1 MIICSALPAEI
12 QAAYVTLGWYKAMWE
27 AQAEPDSEDMEWDEL
42 SAEQQ
47 TAAAALGYDK
57 GTNRTVPLSFGFGFH
72 AFWLVSHL
80 LATLRFFSLLNLQN
94 HGTNATATNDD
105 VVVAIKAGYLAR
117 P

>member
-1 MIICSALPAEI
+1 MMIESLTKKPSRHDNADDNNDNNCSALPAEI

-57 GTNRTVPLSFGFGFH
+57 GTEPNSST
-72 AFWLVSHL
+72 
-80 LATLRFFSLLNLQN
+80 FSL
-94 HGTNATATNDD
+94 A
-105 VVVAIKAGYLAR
+105 
-117 P
+117 